1 MAKSLVS
8 RRTSAAFLSLQ
19 VSDSSTISAYS
30 EASDSTA
37 HDATADDS
45 DSDSATVAAAIDP
58 TIADSH
64 PSA

>member
-1 MAKSLVS
+1 MAKSLGS
-8 RRTSAAFLSLQ
+8 QRTSTAFLSLQ

-45 DSDSATVAAAIDP
+45 DTDSPGAA
-58 TIADSH
+58 S
-64 PSA
+64 S